1 MHNSISIKSV
11 FSVFLF
17 LLFTKLSIAQLTPR
31 QVRNFV
37 KEASEQEM
45 LVQHSTYLIEGYL
58 FNSDIIADK
67 LLELKPENGNYQY
80 RKAFTL
86 MEVHKDY
93 DGAIKLYEKAAVD
106 VSNKYD
112 IFSTKE
118 TSAPTDV
125 YFHLGSCYH
134 LNEQIEKAE
143 EYYQKFI
150 DDSKR
155 RSELIEIA
163 ELRLLQ
169 CIEAKKFMADPVK
182 IKLKNVGGAINT
194 RAPEFSPVISLDGS
208 ALYFTSRRLWEDG
221 SASGDNDYARQL
233 PPEDV
238 YVSYL
243 DFDSRW
249 TSPTRLGFCS
259 PTRNEAT
266 SAVSTDERK
275 LFLYMDSTDGGDI
288 YTTDFDKVNFNE
300 IEKLDNAKVNT
311 EYWETHCMVSN
322 DKQKMFFVS
331 DRPGGL
337 GGRDIYF
344 CVLLPDNSWSDPI
357 NMGPGVNTRYD
368 EDSPFISIE
377 NKTLYYSSNGAQ
389 SIGGFDVMKAQ
400 LNDDGT
406 WNEGVNLGY
415 PFNSTNDDIFY
426 TTTVDGLKGYMT
438 SHRKDGFG
446 EKDIYEIQNEYL
458 GVQNV
463 AVLQGKI
470 TSVDNQ
476 PLSQEK
482 VVVVDVNC
490 LDCTEQEYRRLFP
503 RVRDGFYLSGL
514 EPCKEYR
521 VDYQNLTDSVTIF
534 SDKFTTACDTGFQ
547 LVEMVLMVNPDFT
560 LYEPVVEVKEPKIE
574 EPKPVVV
581 EAVIETLKADEPIV
595 EVPVETPV
603 VKKFADLDFKQY
615 LGFNKNRLSTNN
627 GELGAFLKRI
637 ERQLNEGREEI
648 TIRIYASA
656 STVPT
661 QSFKS
666 NDALADKRASN
677 VVDALTTHFAK
688 SKHKA
693 KVKFE
698 IVEAIVQGPEY
709 SGDMENEEK
718 YGPFQYV
725 ALYTK

>member
-1 MHNSISIKSV
+1 MSM
-11 FSVFLF
+11 
-17 LLFTKLSIAQLTPR
+17 AQLTPR

-93 DGAIKLYEKAAVD
+93 EGAIKLYEKAAVD

-194 RAPEFSPVISLDGS
+194 RAPEFSPVVSLDGS

-221 SASGDNDYARQL
+221 SASGDNDYVRQL

-275 LFLYMDSTDGGDI
+275 LFLYMDSTGGGDI
-288 YTTDFDKVNFNE
+288 YTTDFDKASFNE

-357 NMGPGVNTRYD
+357 NMGPGVNTKYD

-560 LYEPVVEVKEPKIE
+560 LYEPVVEVEEPKIE
-574 EPKPVVV
+574 EPELVVV
-581 EAVIETLKADEPIV
+581 EAVIETLKVDEPIV

-627 GELGAFLKRI
+627 GELGAFLKKI

-666 NDALADKRASN
+666 NEALADKRASN
-677 VVDALTTHFAK
+677 VVDALTSHFAK

-709 SGDMENEEK
+709 SGDLENEEK